1 MKIKQAALNI
11 FKLIFVDLILEI
23 IYFPL
28 WWYSSGLY
36 RTGVFCLQQI
46 KKQWNNMGLGIHF
59 KFLFKPMY
67 AQRDFAG
74 RVISFFA
81 RLVQLIFKLVA
92 FLIFILIFLLI
103 FILWIA
109 LPLIVLWQ
117 IKINFKFLN
126 DVR

>member
-1 MKIKQAALNI
+1 MKIRQSLLNI
-11 FKLIFVDLILEI
+11 LKLIFVDLILEI

-46 KKQWNNMGLGIHF
+46 KQQWNNMGLAIHF

-81 RLVQLIFKLVA
+81 RLIQLVFKLVV
-92 FLIFILIFLLI
+92 FLIFILLFLLI
-103 FILWIA
+103 FLLWIL
-109 LPLIVLWQ
+109 LPIIIVWQ
-117 IKINFKFLN
+117 ITINLKFLN

>member
-1 MKIKQAALNI
+1 MKIKQATLNI
-11 FKLIFVDLILEI
+11 LRLIFVDLVLEV

-36 RTGVFCLQQI
+36 RTGSFCLKQI
-46 KKQWNNMGLGIHF
+46 KNQWNNMGLSIHF

-74 RVISFFA
+74 RAISFFA
-81 RLVQLIFKLVA
+81 RLVQLIFKLFA
-92 FLIFILIFLLI
+92 FLIFTLIFILIF
-103 FILWIA
+103 ILWII
-109 LPLIVLWQ
+109 LPLFVIWQ
-117 IKINFKFLN
+117 IKLNFKFLT

>member
-1 MKIKQAALNI
+1 MKTKQAVLNI
-11 FKLIFVDLILEI
+11 FKLVFVDLVLEI

-36 RTGVFCLQQI
+36 KTGAFCLQKI
-46 KKQWNNMGLGIHF
+46 GKQWNNMGLGINF

-74 RVISFFA
+74 RAISFFA
-81 RLVQLIFKLVA
+81 RLVQLIFKLIS
-92 FLIFILIFLLI
+92 FLIFVLIFVLI

-109 LPLIVLWQ
+109 LPLFVVWQ
-117 IKINFKFLN
+117 IKLNFKFLT